1 MLLAAWG
8 AAGAQTRRDT
18 AYTRNL
24 PTVTVRGESSR
35 TAASTAPKFTL
46 DGNRLERIGA
56 TDIGQAMKR
65 LPGVNLRDYGGA
77 GGLKT
82 VSVRGLGAA
91 HTAVMLDGIALTNS
105 RSGEIDLGRY
115 AIDGLGAISL
125 AIGDND
131 EIFQPARASASAATV
146 SITTAPRP
154 EYDSLHLTG
163 IVRGGSFGYVSPYIK
178 VSKGFADRYAV
189 SIIAD
194 YNRSDNNYPFRLH
207 NGNIVTTEKRNNSR
221 VDAWHGEINF
231 TSRLR
236 PGTTLLSKV
245 YYYDSDRKLPGPVI
259 YYNDINRE
267 ALREHT
273 AFWQSTLRSSLGHGF
288 SLLANAK
295 FNWDASRYSDV
306 NGKYPGGRIDQN
318 YYQREA
324 YASGALLWLPTTNWS
339 IDYSADYAF
348 NNLSSNLKTEN
359 HPWRHT
365 ILQSLS
371 ARFKTSRVTATARLL
386 GSIYRNGSRDGTA
399 ARNASRLSPSVS
411 VSVRPFASQNLFVR
425 ASYKNIFRMP
435 TFNESYFFHYGSPT
449 LSPETTDQFN
459 IGVTWQTAPA
469 AWLPNLTITADGY
482 VNHVK
487 DKIVAVPYN
496 MFVWTVVNLDKVR
509 GLGADITLSADFVPA
524 RGHSLL
530 FAANYSYQ
538 RVEPRIPGSRDF
550 GRQVAYIPLNSGGAS
565 ASYEN
570 PWLNL
575 TFSATGTSA
584 RYATNENLAGTRIA
598 GYIEAGLSFY
608 RSFRVG
614 RCSIEP
620 KFDII
625 NLFDKNYAVI
635 ARYPMPG
642 RSYRAGIKIE
652 L

>member
-1 MLLAAWG
+1 MLLAAWPQ
-8 AAGAQTRRDT
+8 AYAQTRRDT
-18 AYTRNL
+18 AYTRDL
-24 PTVTVRGESSR
+24 PSVTVRRETSR

-46 DGNRLERIGA
+46 DGSRLERIGA
-56 TDIGQAMKR
+56 TDISQAMKR
-65 LPGVNLRDYGGA
+65 LPGVTLRDYGGA

-91 HTAVMLDGIALTNS
+91 HTAVMLDGIALTDS

-154 EYDSLHLTG
+154 DDDSLHLTG
-163 IVRGGSFGYVSPYIK
+163 IVRGGSFGYISPYIK
-178 VSKGFADRYAV
+178 VSKGFADRYAISV
-189 SIIAD
+189 SGD
-194 YNRSDNNYPFRLH
+194 YIHSDNDYPFRLR
-207 NGNIVTTEKRNNSR
+207 NANTVTTERRNNSR
-221 VDAWHGEINF
+221 VDSWHGDISF
-231 TSRLR
+231 TALLR
-236 PGTTLLSKV
+236 PRTTLLSKI
-245 YYYDSDRKLPGPVI
+245 YYYDSDRRLPGPVI
-259 YYNDINRE
+259 YYNDVNRE
-267 ALREHT
+267 ALTERT
-273 AFWQSTLRSSLGHGF
+273 AFWQSTLRSVLGHGL

-324 YASGALLWLPTTNWS
+324 YASGALLWLPATGWA

-386 GSIYRNGSRDGTA
+386 GSIYRNGSRDGAA

-435 TFNESYFFHYGSPT
+435 TFNESYFFHYGST
-449 LSPETTDQFN
+449 NLRPETTDQFN
-459 IGVTWQTAPA
+459 IGLTWQSAPA
-469 AWLPNLTITADGY
+469 PWLRNLTFTADGY
-482 VNHVK
+482 VNRVK

-496 MFVWTVVNLDKVR
+496 MFVWTVVNLDRVR
-509 GLGADITLSADFVPA
+509 GLGADITLSADFIPA
-524 RGHSLL
+524 RGHSVL

-538 RVEPRIPGSRDF
+538 RVEPRTPGSRDF
-550 GRQVAYIPLNSGGAS
+550 GRQVAYVPLNSGGAS

-570 PWLNL
+570 PWLNF

-584 RYATNENLAGTRIA
+584 RYTTNENLPATRIA
-598 GYIEAGLSFY
+598 GYIEAGMSFY

-614 RCSIEP
+614 RCVLEP